1 MKTPKSSW
9 GFALR
14 KGGKPG
20 LFGGLLEVSGEVAKK
35 VTHIGRKSGGKGVCK
50 GVPKSVPKGVRI
62 SVPKGV
68 CKCVCI
74 SVGKGVWTGVR
85 KGGGKSG
92 CKGGGEGVGKGGAHT
107 PEKWRFSASMTHDCK
122 SLAKGR
128 SLCPCPLFFPPV
140 KNSYGAVRLKQYR
153 HRQSPP
159 CQPSTRSRTA
169 SLNNTGTAQHMN
181 RRASESSHRIKRISN
196 NAIITTG
203 NRYIISRSW
212 NIVRDIMRLWY
223 SDNAITA

>member
-1 MKTPKSSW
+1 MKTPKSPW

-20 LFGGLLEVSGEVAKK
+20 LFGDLPEVSVKVKKK
-35 VTHIGRKSGGKGVCK
+35 VAHTCRKSGGKGVCK
-50 GVPKSVPKGVRI
+50 GVPKSA
-62 SVPKGV
+62 PKGV

-85 KGGGKSG
+85 KGGGRNG
-92 CKGGGEGVGKGGAHT
+92 CKGVGEGDWKGGAHT
-107 PEKWRFSASMTHDCK
+107 PEKWRFSASMTHGRK

-128 SLCPCPLFFPPV
+128 SLCPCPLFFPSV

-153 HRQSPP
+153 HRKSPP
-159 CQPSTRSRTA
+159 YQPSTSSHKARR
-169 SLNNTGTAQHMN
+169 NIRGTAQRVN

-196 NAIITTG
+196 TAIIITG
-203 NRYIISRSW
+203 NRYIISISW
-212 NIVRDIMRLWY
+212 NIVRGIMMLWPT
-223 SDNAITA
+223 DNVIVT